1 MYDISYVVKYFPY
14 FLPAAWMTLQISVI
28 GIIFGLVLGLVTALG
43 KLSALPVFRIT
54 ANIYIYLIRGTPLLL
69 QIMFVYYGLVR
80 IVDLSPFTSGALALG
95 VHNGAYIAEIF
106 RGAIQSIDRGQ
117 MEAARSLGMPHWKAM
132 QRIILPQA
140 FKRAIPPL
148 GNQFIIALKDSSLA
162 SAITISEL
170 LLKAQQLAAS
180 TFRMMEMLTIA
191 GIFYLI
197 YTSFFTLL
205 LHRLESRLR
214 YSERYQGGL
223 KND

>member
-1 MYDISYVVKYFPY
+1 M
-14 FLPAAWMTLQISVI
+14 
-28 GIIFGLVLGLVTALG
+28 
-43 KLSALPVFRIT
+43 
-54 ANIYIYLIRGTPLLL
+54 

-80 IVDLSPFTSGALALG
+80 IIDLPPFTSGALALG

-117 MEAARSLGMPHWKAM
+117 TEAARSLGMSHWKAM
-132 QRIILPQA
+132 RRIILPQA

-180 TFRMMEMLTIA
+180 TFRMMEMLTVA
-191 GIFYLI
+191 AIFYLI

-205 LHRLESRLR
+205 LHRLEKRLR
-214 YSERYQGGL
+214 YSERH
-223 KND
+223 